1 METTTDGACPPISR
15 AREGAGAVRLDGP
28 TGRVDRLGEPAWRRV
43 HPLPAL
49 GMASVRPLQDAAT
62 QRGIALEKQIR
73 RQTSRGLM
81 RRGRTWRTRG
91 PRWSAGHA
99 SASKRI
105 RNSRRRCSSVPH
117 NGYVEAVRAH
127 RESRD
132 VTRSV
137 AVQLRHGGPSRV
149 GRPGEERR
157 APREEGVFDC
167 WRGDR
172 PRPGK
177 AVRLRGWCEP
187 RREESAPGALR
198 GGQGTSDGDHVDGY
212 AGDAEGSEGPATSPP
227 GWEISYSTAPG
238 GSPIS
243 SSEARCAS
251 GRT

>member
-1 METTTDGACPPISR
+1 MLRHACRSVSVVPYR
-15 AREGAGAVRLDGP
+15 
-28 TGRVDRLGEPAWRRV
+28 RRV
-43 HPLPAL
+43 PGGSSPPSLARRRRVE
-49 GMASVRPLQDAAT
+49 G
-62 QRGIALEKQIR
+62 R

-117 NGYVEAVRAH
+117 NGYVGAVRAH

-198 GGQGTSDGDHVDGY
+198 GGQGMSDGATTWTDT
-212 AGDAEGSEGPATSPP
+212 PATRRVQGVQRRPP

-238 GSPIS
+238 GSPSS
-243 SSEARCAS
+243 SSEVRCAP